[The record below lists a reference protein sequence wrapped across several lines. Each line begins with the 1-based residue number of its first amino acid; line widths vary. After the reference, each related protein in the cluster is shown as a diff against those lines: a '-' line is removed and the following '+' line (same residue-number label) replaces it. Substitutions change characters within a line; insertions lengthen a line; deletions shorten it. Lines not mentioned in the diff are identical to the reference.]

1 MLLHLFLQSLLSKPF
16 VIVKTPAEVVI
27 TGPVLVHVSHHLFVL
42 LPHMLPKLLLGKLP
56 LSRWFLLLVVLIIV
70 VFLPLMSL
78 RISLGLLSAFIILLS
93 HTLVGKNLIRFI
105 DLLKF
110 LLSSTIGIRVILLG

>member
-27 TGPVLVHVSHHLFVL
+27 TRPVLVHVSHHLFVL

-56 LSRWFLLLVVLIIV
+56 LSRWFLLLVVLVIV
-70 VFLPLMSL
+70 VFLPLMGL

-110 LLSSTIGIRVILLG
+110 LLSTTIGIRVVLLG

>member
-27 TGPVLVHVSHHLFVL
+27 TRPVLVHVSHHLFVL

-56 LSRWFLLLVVLIIV
+56 LSRWFLLLVVLVIV

-78 RISLGLLSAFIILLS
+78 RISLGLLSALIILLS